1 MIVTLLSGVV
11 VGGIVSGCVEAHK
24 AKKEREKLQEQL
36 RIQQAKD
43 RKLKLQVEFF
53 DTFRELDN
61 KLARVVREG
70 FKGVT
75 YLINGVAAVRFNY
88 RLVGA
93 LKNVRNYRGRL
104 THDKRKWVYIPA
116 PTPSTMK
123 DLHYVQTW
131 VERNYSE
138 AAKLVWK
145 GREVLA
151 KIEDNRSKTA
161 KQKNS
166 HLSKPYGN
174 NYKRRTYNHSYTSN
188 TASRNYSGSY
198 YYKKAN

>member
-53 DTFRELDN
+53 DAFRELDN

-88 RLVGA
+88 RLIEA

-104 THDKRKWVYIPA
+104 THDKTKWVYIPA
-116 PTPSTMK
+116 PTPSIMK
-123 DLHYVQTW
+123 DLYYAQAW
-131 VERNYSE
+131 VERNYSA

-145 GREVLA
+145 GREA
-151 KIEDNRSKTA
+151 FSKSNDMQNKTVN
-161 KQKNS
+161 QENI
-166 HLSKPYGN
+166 HLNKHYGN
-174 NYKRRTYNHSYTSN
+174 NCKRRTYNRPYASKTS
-188 TASRNYSGSY
+188 SRNYSASY
-198 YYKKAN
+198 YNKKAN